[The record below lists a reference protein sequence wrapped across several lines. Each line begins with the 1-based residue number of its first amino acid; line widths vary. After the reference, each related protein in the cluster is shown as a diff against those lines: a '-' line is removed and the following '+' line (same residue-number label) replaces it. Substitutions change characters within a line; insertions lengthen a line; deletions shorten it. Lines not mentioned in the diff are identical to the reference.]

1 MQVRKM
7 LQLKESLDQRM
18 GCVIVGPC
26 GCGKSSVW
34 GVLRA
39 AMIKCGQVCHN
50 FEHILQV
57 VLCMYLDVAVCDTDS
72 VANYRISC
80 KCTAY

>member
-1 MQVRKM
+1 VNVSTVAANATATAVVSQVRKM

-18 GCVIVGPC
+18 GCVVVGPC

-39 AMIKCGQVCHN
+39 AMIKCGQVCYVY
-50 FEHILQV
+50 EHVYVQTW
-57 VLCMYLDVAVCDTDS
+57 M
-72 VANYRISC
+72 
-80 KCTAY
+80 

>member
-1 MQVRKM
+1 VHILHASSVAATAAAVLQVRKM

-39 AMIKCGQVCHN
+39 AMIKCGQVCRTLAN
-50 FEHILQV
+50 ILRV
-57 VLCMYLDVAVCDTDS
+57 VLYMYLHMTC
-72 VANYRISC
+72 
-80 KCTAY
+80 